1 MNRAELAK
9 CISQKICK
17 TQLDANKMIEAFIE
31 VVKDSMVKGDSV
43 KIAGFGT
50 FGVGSR
56 KSRLARN
63 PKTGEE
69 LIVPARSV
77 PSFKPGREL
86 KTLVNTS
93 K

>member
-9 CISQKICK
+9 CLSQKLSKSQI
-17 TQLDANKMIEAFIE
+17 DANKMIEAFIE

-50 FGVGSR
+50 FGVSTR
-56 KSRLARN
+56 KSRVARN

-69 LIVPARSV
+69 LVVPQKSV
-77 PSFKPGREL
+77 PSFKPGKDL
-86 KTLVNTS
+86 KILVNTS

>member
-50 FGVGSR
+50 FGVSSR

-86 KTLVNTS
+86 KTLVSTS